1 MCGEMAGDP
10 NAIPLLVGMGLDC
23 FSMSA
28 SSILP
33 ARKQIS
39 KLAKSNAEA
48 LVKKALVA
56 STEKEVQKLVEEFN
70 KQ

>member
-10 NAIPLLVGMGLDC
+10 NAIPFLVGMGLDE

-39 KLAKSNAEA
+39 KISQAKAKD
-48 LVKKALVA
+48 LVAKALLS
-56 STEKEVQKLVEEFN
+56 STEKEVQALVEEFN
-70 KQ
+70 K

>member
-1 MCGEMAGDP
+1 MAGDP
-10 NAIPLLVGMGLDC
+10 VAVPILLGLGLDE

-39 KLAKSNAEA
+39 QLSREEMAKHIDAILQMSTSAQVEA
-48 LVKKALVA
+48 FVKETILQ
-56 STEKEVQKLVEEFN
+56 EDI
-70 KQ
+70 